1 MITKS
6 IANFRNGVGNFVLYT
21 PALRAIAS
29 LDPSGMVDLCV
40 DADWEDG
47 RKGSVIDLAK
57 KLPFIQDVFMKSD
70 TFKKTYKTWFWS
82 NWSTH
87 GLAHEIFSAMK
98 PQQAENWNQNA
109 KHESDYYF
117 EIAQNHYGYKGW
129 KPTQLVVPDVDPILS
144 KDKIKIVLCDGS
156 FGDIALLKKWGGFKS
171 LAVHIKQFFGDRV
184 SLIKIG
190 TGDELSDVKTDI
202 NFVSQLT
209 MTQTAKVI
217 QQADL
222 MITTDTGNMHSADAL
237 GTPIIVLWGGS
248 IQAKNKPINAMNK
261 IISLGLDCQP
271 CIQSMKYTDCKN
283 ECLDDLTDNEVMY
296 YIRKFFAEG
305 RF

>member
-1 MITKS
+1 MKTQS
-6 IANFRNGVGNFVLYT
+6 IANFRNGIGNFVLYT

-29 LDPSGMVDLCV
+29 LDPSGMVDLCL

-47 RKGSVIDLAK
+47 RKGAVIDLAK
-57 KLPFIQDVFMKSD
+57 KLPFIQDVFLKSD
-70 TFKKTYKTWFWS
+70 SFEKTYKTWFWTS
-82 NWSTH
+82 WSTH
-87 GLAHEIFSAMK
+87 GLAREIFSAMK
-98 PQQAENWNQNA
+98 PYQQENWNQNV
-109 KHESDYYF
+109 KHESDFYF
-117 EIAQNHYGYKGW
+117 EIARDYYGYKGW
-129 KPTQLVVPDVDPILS
+129 KPTQLIVPDADPILP

-156 FGDIALLKKWGGFKS
+156 FGDIAIFKKWGRFKD
-171 LAVHIKQFFGDRV
+171 LARYIKHFYGDRV

-190 TGDELSDVKTDI
+190 TGDELHDVQTDV

-222 MITTDTGNMHSADAL
+222 MITTDTGNMHVADAL
-237 GTPIIVLWGGS
+237 GTPVIVLWGGS
-248 IQAKNKPINAMNK
+248 IRPKNAPINAMHK
-261 IISLGLDCQP
+261 IISANLNCQP

-283 ECLDDLTDNEVMY
+283 ECLEKITDNEIMY
-296 YIRKFFAEG
+296 YIRKFIAEG